1 MSSISHA
8 IFASKAPTSPPAF
21 FFAREIDWHLNR
33 PSAQDYKVLSKTPSE
48 ICSPALLCKVPLSR
62 TKDHN
67 AVCGCVLCLF
77 VVQVGLSRWDWSE
90 TKRCGGGIGQ
100 ELHYLCH
107 EEREMELKRGLS
119 HISSTYPPM
128 CITSYATQNP
138 PWKSEPPPP
147 PLYSISFPTSQPCMR
162 WPSRHSNI
170 GGPLSPSRPITFRC
184 QSAVRGAS
192 GWQKQSVTK
201 AECEKKTKKHCGVF
215 IISELRSPVNEARVN
230 CCWLDVSTHGWVS
243 PQISLRGPQRE
254 TRERMR
260 SLTDNDVES
269 VSSVSPLW
277 VWLRVRQIR
286 NADGATQRCILSAE
300 TSNCSQNL
308 GFQVTEK
315 DCNHGDQII

>member
-1 MSSISHA
+1 MCPVPICCA
-8 IFASKAPTSPPAF
+8 G
-21 FFAREIDWHLNR
+21 R
-33 PSAQDYKVLSKTPSE
+33 PL
-48 ICSPALLCKVPLSR
+48 ALRLEWDKEMRRRNWPGTPLSLPWGTRNGIKTRSVAHQQHLSSHVHNILCYTKSTLKVR
-62 TKDHN
+62 T
-67 AVCGCVLCLF
+67 
-77 VVQVGLSRWDWSE
+77 
-90 TKRCGGGIGQ
+90 
-100 ELHYLCH
+100 
-107 EEREMELKRGLS
+107 
-119 HISSTYPPM
+119 
-128 CITSYATQNP
+128 
-138 PWKSEPPPP
+138 PPPLS
-147 PLYSISFPTSQPCMR
+147 LYSISFPTSQPCMR

-277 VWLRVRQIR
+277 VWLRGRQIR